1 MRIGIF
7 AKFTRCDFKDEMSG
21 IISWLEKR
29 GIECL
34 VDERIVKSFALAG
47 VEGVPAS
54 AIPERADMAF
64 VFGGD
69 GSMLSAARTIGSAH
83 CPILGINLGSLGF
96 LTEVPAEQ
104 VYKAM
109 EAVLAG
115 KYHLE
120 ERCLLK
126 VTLLNREGREQVYHA
141 LNEIVVSRAALSRV
155 ITIDAC
161 LDDGF
166 IAEFVAD
173 GVMIATPTGSTAYS
187 LSAGGPIV
195 HPSMEAFLVT
205 PICPHTLTNRPL
217 IVPADRSLRI
227 TLRSGDDV
235 QLSIDGQVG
244 VAVFPGEEVVCEQA
258 PYKIKLVRSGGQG
271 FFDVLRQKLKWS
283 ERYNN
288 SGE

>member
-7 AKFTRCDFKDEMSG
+7 AKFTRCDFKDEMSV
-21 IISWLEKR
+21 IISWLQDR

-34 VDERIVKSFALAG
+34 VDEKVVQSFAMTG
-47 VEGVPAS
+47 VKGIPAA
-54 AIPERADMAF
+54 AIPEKADLAF

-69 GSMLSAARTIGSAH
+69 GSMLSAARTIGAAC

-109 EAVLAG
+109 EAVLDG
-115 KYHLE
+115 RYDLD

-126 VTLLNREGREQVYHA
+126 ARLLNREGQEHVYYA
-141 LNEIVVSRAALSRV
+141 LNEIVVSRAALSRA
-155 ITIDAC
+155 ITVDTC
-161 LDDGF
+161 LDADF
-166 IAEFVAD
+166 IAKFVAD

-195 HPSMEAFLVT
+195 HPAMEAFLVT

-217 IVPADRSLRI
+217 IIPADRSLRI
-227 TLRSGDDV
+227 TLRSGEDV
-235 QLSIDGQVG
+235 KLSIDGQIG
-244 VAVFPGEEVVCEQA
+244 VDFFPGEEVVCEKA
-258 PYKIKLVRSGGQG
+258 PYKIQLIRSGEQG
-271 FFDVLRQKLKWS
+271 FFDVLRHKLKWS
-283 ERYNN
+283 ERYIN

>member
-7 AKFTRCDFKDEMSG
+7 AKFTRDDFKDEMSG
-21 IISWLEKR
+21 ILSWLQNR
-29 GIECL
+29 GVECL
-34 VDERIVKSFALAG
+34 VDERIVKSFKLAG
-47 VEGVPAS
+47 VTGMPAA
-54 AIPERADMAF
+54 AIPGKADLAF

-69 GSMLSAARTIGSAH
+69 GSMLSTARTIGAAK

-109 EAVLAG
+109 EAVLDG
-115 KYHLE
+115 RYDLE

-126 VTLLNREGREQVYHA
+126 ASLPNRKGQDHVYYA

-155 ITIDAC
+155 ITVDTC
-161 LDDGF
+161 LDDDF

-195 HPSMEAFLVT
+195 HPAMEAFLVT

-217 IVPADRSLRI
+217 IVPADRSLRV
-227 TLRSGDDV
+227 TLRSGEDV
-235 QLSIDGQVG
+235 QLSIDGQIG
-244 VAVFPGEEVVCEQA
+244 VDIFPGEEIVCEQA
-258 PYKIKLVRSGGQG
+258 PFKIQLIRWGGHG

-288 SGE
+288 NGE

>member
-7 AKFTRCDFKDEMSG
+7 AKTDRSDCVDLLAGTVER
-21 IISWLEKR
+21 LEGQ

-34 VDERIVKSFALAG
+34 VDDRVVKAYSLPG
-47 VEGVPAS
+47 IDGLPAKD
-54 AIPERADMAF
+54 IPEKADMAF

-69 GSMLSAARTIGSAH
+69 GSMLSAARTIGAAE

-96 LTEVPAEQ
+96 LTEVPADQAFRAVES
-104 VYKAM
+104 VLRGDYK
-109 EAVLAG
+109 
-115 KYHLE
+115 LE
-120 ERCLLK
+120 KRCLLK
-126 VTLLNREGREQVYHA
+126 VSLLKKDGSKQVYHA

-155 ITIDAC
+155 ITVDTV
-161 LDDGF
+161 LNNDF

-195 HPSMEAFLVT
+195 HPSMDAFLVT

-217 IVPADRSLRI
+217 IVPASKRLGI
-227 TLRSGDDV
+227 TLRSGEDV
-235 QLSIDGQVG
+235 KLSIDGQIG
-244 VAVFPGEEVVCEQA
+244 VDIHPGEEVTCEQA
-258 PYKIKLVRSGGQG
+258 PYKIQLVRIGEHG
-271 FFDVLRQKLKWS
+271 FFDVLRRKLKWS

-288 SGE
+288 CGE

>member
-1 MRIGIF
+1 LRIGIF
-7 AKFTRCDFKDEMSG
+7 AKFTRCDYKDEMSG
-21 IISWLEKR
+21 ILTWLQDR
-29 GIECL
+29 GNECL
-34 VDERIVKSFALAG
+34 VDERIVQSFSMSG
-47 VEGVPAS
+47 VKGMPAS
-54 AIPERADMAF
+54 QIPEKAEMAF

-69 GSMLSAARTIGSAH
+69 GSMLSTARTIGSSY

-109 EAVLAG
+109 EAVLDG
-115 KYHLE
+115 RYELE

-126 VTLLNREGREQVYHA
+126 ARLFNREGREFVYYA

-155 ITIDAC
+155 ITVDTC
-161 LDDGF
+161 LDDDF

-195 HPSMEAFLVT
+195 HPAMEAFLVT

-227 TLRSGDDV
+227 TLRSGEDV
-235 QLSIDGQVG
+235 KLSIDGQVG
-244 VAVFPGEEVVCEQA
+244 VDFFPGEEVVCEQA
-258 PYKIKLVRSGGQG
+258 PFKIHLIRSGGQG
-271 FFDVLRQKLKWS
+271 FFDVLRHKLKWS
-283 ERYNN
+283 ERYTN
-288 SGE
+288 SEE